1 MYNRQVWQ
9 ATPADT
15 PIHRL
20 DVRTKLVLLTAVMLF
35 AVGLDGPKPLFILFL
50 ASLGLHFLARSS
62 VERWQ
67 VLTIFLLV
75 GIWGTMVSQ
84 ALFYNQEPRTMI
96 ACLVSP
102 GAPWIGEWTGG
113 IFIYREGLE
122 HGAVQAL
129 RSGIMLSCGL
139 LICWTTDP
147 RQLLQCFLHWR
158 MPFEIAFMLITSL
171 RFLPVIFEET
181 AIVFTA
187 QRLRGFEPMRS
198 LSPVRW
204 VRTAFYVLFPIL
216 ARSLRRAATLALSV
230 ESRGFGRGN
239 RRSTLPLW
247 PIGQRLSCLG
257 LFAAIFA
264 GAVLKTL
271 FLLQHNGVAYFPRL
285 RGVYDFMAVWL

>member
-1 MYNRQVWQ
+1 MYNRQVWE

-15 PIHRL
+15 LIHRL
-20 DVRTKLVLLTAVMLF
+20 DVRTKLVLLAAVMLF
-35 AVGLDGPKPLFILFL
+35 AIGLEGPRPLFVLFL
-50 ASLGLHFLARSS
+50 SSLGLHLVARSS

-67 VLTIFLLV
+67 VLVVFLLM
-75 GIWGTMVSQ
+75 GIWGTMIGQ

-102 GAPWIGEWTGG
+102 TTPMIGEWTGG
-113 IFIYREGLE
+113 IFVYREGLE

-181 AIVFTA
+181 SIVFTA

-204 VRTAFYVLFPIL
+204 VHTAFYVLFPIL
-216 ARSLRRAATLALSV
+216 ARSLRRAATLAWSV
-230 ESRGFGRGN
+230 ESRGFGRSH
-239 RRSTLPLW
+239 RRTTLPDWGL
-247 PIGQRLSCLG
+247 GQKVACSA
-257 LFAAIFA
+257 LFAGLVVGA
-264 GAVLKTL
+264 GLKIL
-271 FLLQHNGVAYFPRL
+271 YSLQHNGIAYFPQM
-285 RGVYDFMAVWL
+285 RGFYDFMAVWL

>member
-1 MYNRQVWQ
+1 MYNRQVWE

-15 PIHRL
+15 PIHRI
-20 DVRTKLVLLTAVMLF
+20 DVRTKLTLLAAVMLF
-35 AVGLDGPKPLFILFL
+35 AVGLEGPRPLFALFL
-50 ASLGLHFLARSS
+50 CSLSLHFIARSS
-62 VERWQ
+62 VQRWQ
-67 VLTIFLLV
+67 VLAVFLLV
-75 GIWGTMVSQ
+75 GLWGTMVSQ

-102 GAPWIGEWTGG
+102 TAPWIGEWTGG

-129 RSGIMLSCGL
+129 RSGTMLACGL

-158 MPFEIAFMLITSL
+158 MPFEVAFMVITSL

-181 AIVFTA
+181 AVVFTA
-187 QRLRGFEPMRS
+187 QRLRGFEPAPS

-204 VRTAFYVLFPIL
+204 IRIAFYVLFPIL

-239 RRSTLPLW
+239 SRTHLPGW
-247 PIGQRLSCLG
+247 PLAQRLACAG
-257 LFAAIFA
+257 IFAAVLV
-264 GAVLKTL
+264 GAALKVIYS
-271 FLLQHNGVAYFPRL
+271 LQHNGVAYFPQL